1 MRRIMAMLRRVLYW
15 EAAIWGLLGAAAALA
30 PGFFLE
36 TVLNQAPY
44 PSYAL
49 VRVVGA
55 QAIGTALL
63 AILIGQ
69 HVDDHWWWSWAIAFV
84 AAASTTIF
92 AVTAVVGV
100 PAASAAW
107 PWWALTVLA
116 AASAAGILVGVAVA
130 GAERPI
136 T

>member
-1 MRRIMAMLRRVLYW
+1 MAILRRILYW
-15 EAAIWGLLGAAAALA
+15 EAAIWGLLGAAAAVA
-30 PGFFLE
+30 PRLLLE
-36 TVLNQAPY
+36 GILDQAPY

-49 VRVVGA
+49 VRVGGA

-63 AILIGQ
+63 AVLIGQ

-84 AAASTTIF
+84 AAASATIF
-92 AVTAVVGV
+92 AATAVFAV

-107 PWWALTVLA
+107 PWWTLTAMAV
-116 AASAAGILVGVAVA
+116 ASAAGILAGVAVA
-130 GAERPI
+130 GAEQTI